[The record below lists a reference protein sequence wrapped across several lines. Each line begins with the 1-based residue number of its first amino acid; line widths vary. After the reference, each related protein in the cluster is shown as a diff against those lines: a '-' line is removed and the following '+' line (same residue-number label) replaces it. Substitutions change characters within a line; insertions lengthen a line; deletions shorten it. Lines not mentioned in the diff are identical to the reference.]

1 MKRWFWICLG
11 LLLLGCSPEGQNTA
25 PIDTDFQ
32 VLTTGKDLRLE
43 DHVQQGR
50 FTVFDYY
57 ADWCPPC
64 KELDKSLVNL
74 KKTYGDRLVIYKL
87 DIVNWDSELAQK
99 KGIHSLPHLAVFNE
113 KGEMIANEPSNKS
126 LPVLIHNLNL

>member
-1 MKRWFWICLG
+1 MRRWLVLG
-11 LLLLGCSPEGQNTA
+11 LLIGLVGCGPNSHMAGGADIE
-25 PIDTDFQ
+25 FQ
-32 VLTTGKDLRLE
+32 VLTTGQDIRLE
-43 DHVQQGR
+43 DHVKPGQ

-64 KELDKSLVNL
+64 KQLDKSLVGL

-126 LPVLIHNLNL
+126 LPVLIHHLNL